1 MKFSSLQ
8 MIAIVCIIAVGFLTV
23 SPFLPRAD
31 ASCDYYSESYC
42 ESAAEYF
49 VEKLNDAIRICNQ
62 HGQGSSECKSATQ
75 TAYNAKQWA
84 EWVCAHAD
92 S

>member
-1 MKFSSLQ
+1 MKRSMCQ
-8 MIAIVCIIAVGFLTV
+8 MIAIVCILAVGFLTV
-23 SPFLPRAD
+23 TPFLPKAD
-31 ASCDYYSESYC
+31 ADCNYYSESMC
-42 ESAAEYF
+42 DGAVAYF
-49 VEKLNDAIRICNQ
+49 VEKLNEAISICNQ
-62 HGQGSSECKSATQ
+62 HGQGSSECQSATQ

>member
-1 MKFSSLQ
+1 MKLSLFQ
-8 MIAIVCIIAVGFLTV
+8 IIAIVCILAVGFLTV
-23 SPFLPRAD
+23 TPFLQEAD
-31 ASCDYYSESYC
+31 ASCGYYSESYC
-42 ESAAEYF
+42 DSAVDYF
-49 VEKLNDAIRICNQ
+49 VQKLNEAISTCNQ
-62 HGQGSSECKSATQ
+62 HGQGSSECDSATQ